1 MADGAIKI
9 LYIDQTINNLDAFRA
24 YFRREEA
31 FSITTSISV
40 EDALLSNDFHVMVI
54 DHGLLNVATA
64 ILEKLDGANHSRLV
78 KILVTSNRD
87 LQNEDVFRCHYKP
100 FDFEDLRK
108 SIEEAYQEYLKD

>member
-1 MADGAIKI
+1 MADGTIKI
-9 LYIDQTINNLDAFRA
+9 LYIDQTLNNLDAFKA
-24 YFRREEA
+24 YFRREGA

-54 DHGLLNVATA
+54 DHGLLNTA
-64 ILEKLDGANHSRLV
+64 IAILKKLDGTNSRLV